1 MFAETSI
8 NHSHRSHRIAKQ
20 TCVLWIPS
28 ACGYLADF
36 QPGHFRVV
44 DHPSLA
50 CSYDEETASRDAL
63 AFRQATGLSAAVRP
77 YNQYNTEH

>member
-1 MFAETSI
+1 MFARQTNSATP
-8 NHSHRSHRIAKQ
+8 RSHRIAKQ

-36 QPGHFRVV
+36 RPDNFRIV

-50 CSYDEETASRDAL
+50 CSYRH
-63 AFRQATGLSAAVRP
+63 AFTGKVTPIITSPARSHADG
-77 YNQYNTEH
+77 